1 MADNVK
7 GIFGDYAPT
16 PEKNY
21 TTTPLQGLR
30 SLGNV
35 THFETG
41 CEDDTQCLDYNQ
53 TAVKAATHAADL
65 VIVCLGTGNMILDG
79 HWMLLSWCNCSDR
92 DNMCSFLKIL
102 ICFIERTKPGTWSA
116 AHNRPLNHMQ
126 EERTNETMQVNLGQ
140 GCAL

>member
-53 TAVKAATHAADL
+53 TAVKTATHAADL
-65 VIVCLGTGNMILDG
+65 VIVCLGTGNMILDVVVVVQS
-79 HWMLLSWCNCSDR
+79 LRQRQLVFFPQNSD
-92 DNMCSFLKIL
+92 MF
-102 ICFIERTKPGTWSA
+102 
-116 AHNRPLNHMQ
+116 H
-126 EERTNETMQVNLGQ
+126 
-140 GCAL
+140 